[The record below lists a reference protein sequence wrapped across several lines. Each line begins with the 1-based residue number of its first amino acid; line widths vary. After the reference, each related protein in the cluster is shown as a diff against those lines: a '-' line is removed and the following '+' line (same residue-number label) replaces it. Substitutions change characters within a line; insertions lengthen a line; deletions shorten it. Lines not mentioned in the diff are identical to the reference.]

1 MNAAKRNSDKDS
13 DRNTLQVAIK
23 RKISLMQNTD
33 EYNKWNRFT
42 YKINISQI

>member
-1 MNAAKRNSDKDS
+1 
-13 DRNTLQVAIK
+13 
-23 RKISLMQNTD
+23 MQNTD